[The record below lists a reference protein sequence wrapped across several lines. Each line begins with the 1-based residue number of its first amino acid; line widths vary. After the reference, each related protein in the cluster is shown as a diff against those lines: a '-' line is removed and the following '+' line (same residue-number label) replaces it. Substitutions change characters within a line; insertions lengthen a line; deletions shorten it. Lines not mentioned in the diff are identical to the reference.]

1 MFCGTENQTW
11 AAIARQGTVTQHLRL
26 FNKGEKIIPEIPDS
40 KPELQKR
47 YDASALRYDL
57 EILVY
62 ELLAVRK
69 LRREIIKRA
78 SGNVLEVSAGTGK
91 NFPHYEKNIQLTATD
106 MSAGMLALAVK
117 RAENLRLNAA
127 YAVMDGEVL
136 SFADNTFD
144 TVVSSLTLCTFYEP
158 VAALR
163 EMARV
168 CKTDGRILLL
178 EHGKSSNGWLAR
190 FQDKMADR
198 HAARLGCWW
207 NREPQEIAKQAG
219 LSLTMTK
226 RVVFGVFHI
235 MEAVPNSAK
244 EA

>member
-1 MFCGTENQTW
+1 M
-11 AAIARQGTVTQHLRL
+11 
-26 FNKGEKIIPEIPDS
+26 EKTALEIPGS
-40 KPELQKR
+40 KQELQKR
-47 YDASALRYDL
+47 YDASAPRYDL
-57 EILVY
+57 EIFVY

-69 LRREIIKRA
+69 LRREIVKRA
-78 SGNVLEVSAGTGK
+78 SGNVLEVSTGTGK
-91 NFPHYEKNIQLTATD
+91 NFPHYEKGVHLTATD

-117 RAENLRLNAA
+117 RAEKLGLNAA
-127 YAVMDGEVL
+127 YAVMDGEAL

-144 TVVSSLTLCTFYEP
+144 TVVSSLTLCTFHEP

-168 CKTDGRILLL
+168 CKTDGRILLI

-207 NREPQEIAKQAG
+207 NREPQEYVRQAG
-219 LSLTMTK
+219 LSLKMTK

-235 MEAVPNSAK
+235 MEIAPDGAK
-244 EA
+244 ET